1 VRTRS
6 ARVGWGLLALG
17 LVGHAAGVVLWM
29 VNGSLLQNSG
39 EDIALTLAFGSFLV
53 VGCVLVARRPDNR
66 IGWIFTA
73 VGLLTTAAILA
84 QGYTTYAYVTHPG
97 SLPGRLFAAW
107 VFTWI
112 WLPIGML
119 TVVFPQLA
127 SHRTNSRTS
136 ASTAGDARNRNR
148 APVGVRRPS
157 ISAWPARRRSWLAC
171 PMMLA
176 ASLEQTSMG
185 PLPSRPLMPLSFL
198 SHGSQ

>member
-73 VGLLTTAAILA
+73 VGL
-84 QGYTTYAYVTHPG
+84 
-97 SLPGRLFAAW
+97 
-107 VFTWI
+107 
-112 WLPIGML
+112 
-119 TVVFPQLA
+119 
-127 SHRTNSRTS
+127 
-136 ASTAGDARNRNR
+136 
-148 APVGVRRPS
+148 
-157 ISAWPARRRSWLAC
+157 
-171 PMMLA
+171 
-176 ASLEQTSMG
+176 
-185 PLPSRPLMPLSFL
+185 
-198 SHGSQ
+198 